1 MKLVTTPFKVAA
13 LTVSLLLSPFA
24 WADEAKGL
32 EIAQERKARDEG
44 WGDSVATMQMILRN
58 AQGESSTRLMRL
70 KSLEVADDGDKGLTI
85 FDEPRDVKGTACL
98 LYTSD
103 AADD

>member
-1 MKLVTTPFKVAA
+1 MKLFKTPLNVAA

-44 WGDSVATMQMILRN
+44 WGIRWQPC
-58 AQGESSTRLMRL
+58 
-70 KSLEVADDGDKGLTI
+70 K
-85 FDEPRDVKGTACL
+85 
-98 LYTSD
+98 
-103 AADD
+103 